1 MILVFHWQFNT
12 LMFLALQHST
22 YAAIH
27 DFVARA
33 MFLEA
38 AVLLLFI
45 SEISPSDTTGKL
57 SLVYCHCS
65 YILLN
70 KMRIFERGNLLV
82 NYNNSRKR
90 TIAQPF
96 RLQH

>member
-1 MILVFHWQFNT
+1 MHFKWL
-12 LMFLALQHST
+12 LALQHST

-27 DFVARA
+27 DLVARV

-45 SEISPSDTTGKL
+45 SEISPSDTRRKL

-65 YILLN
+65 CILLK
-70 KMRIFERGNLLV
+70 KMRIFEGGNTSLLYSAVSVVWMFTSVFRGCCEA
-82 NYNNSRKR
+82 
-90 TIAQPF
+90 I
-96 RLQH
+96 

>member
-27 DFVARA
+27 GLVARA
-33 MFLEA
+33 MFWEA
-38 AVLLLFI
+38 AVLLLFV
-45 SEISPSDTTGKL
+45 SEISPSDTRGKL

-65 YILLN
+65 SILLN
-70 KMRIFERGNLLV
+70 KMKIFEGGNTSVLC
-82 NYNNSRKR
+82 SG
-90 TIAQPF
+90 IA
-96 RLQH
+96 RSVVAREIGSS